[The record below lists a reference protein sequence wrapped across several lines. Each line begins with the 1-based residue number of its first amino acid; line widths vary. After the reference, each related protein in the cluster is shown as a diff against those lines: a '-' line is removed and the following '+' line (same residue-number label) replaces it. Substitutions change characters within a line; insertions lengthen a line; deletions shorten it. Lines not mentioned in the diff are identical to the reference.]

1 MNEQPDKNIIEL
13 CLGSSCSARGNG
25 QNLQLVQNY
34 LQEKNLE
41 DEVEL
46 SGALC
51 KNCCNEGPIIS
62 INNQLYKRV
71 DTNSLLDIL
80 DFHFDKGE

>member
-1 MNEQPDKNIIEL
+1 MDEKPDKHTIEL

-25 QNLQLVQNY
+25 QNLQLVQKY
-34 LQEKNLE
+34 LQEKELE
-41 DEVEL
+41 NEVEL

-51 KNCCNEGPIIS
+51 KDCCNEGPIIS
-62 INNQLYKRV
+62 INNKMYKRV

-80 DFHFDKGE
+80 DFHFEKGE

>member
-1 MNEQPDKNIIEL
+1 MNRQSDKQTIEL

-25 QNLQLVQNY
+25 QNLKLVQSY
-34 LQEKNLE
+34 LREKGLE
-41 DEVEL
+41 DKIEL

-51 KNCCNEGPIIS
+51 KNSCNEGPIIS
-62 INNQLYKRV
+62 INGKTYKRV